1 MYEFNE
7 AAKGY
12 WRKYE
17 RDTQWPV
24 REMVWTL
31 ICGNPHIKT
40 EDKPKHKTDIYRL
53 SMDEVKKVKK
63 ATKITE
69 QDLLIY
75 QQLGFNK
82 K

>member
-1 MYEFNE
+1 
-7 AAKGY
+7 
-12 WRKYE
+12 
-17 RDTQWPV
+17 
-24 REMVWTL
+24 MVWTL

-53 SMDEVKKVKK
+53 SMDDLKSVKKTKV
-63 ATKITE
+63 TKITE